1 MISIKKQYTDD
12 PLLDQIIYDVS
23 VMATGCVLKNPTEVE
38 KNETLESLENFNLY
52 ESCIKGTA
60 SFNLFEYDA
69 SDLKSCPFIP
79 DNMIDHYLV
88 YMDELSNN
96 AKSYI
101 LNKKTKRFI
110 DEYVE
115 MNNYYRMLNGK
126 PDYGTKGLS
135 IAKCG
140 VDLSKY
146 GINIEDPKNT
156 YMEDLSTPEIDL
168 LDSEDVLDIIYE
180 NNKSYKYLKYIG
192 RRKVDVYTAR
202 KASNFSV
209 LYIPQSSNSEVYVKY
224 VERLDVNR
232 VYFINCF
239 YSDAYKMGNDYFDS
253 YMIFMIIVNSMLDMI
268 TLSHE
273 YIIKREIFDL
283 RTVQYILES
292 NGVKFFSNIPMK
304 YQKRLVRNLNLLI
317 KYKSSDKNIVDICSL
332 FGFDDIETFKYYLHK
347 NRNKD
352 SDGNYIN
359 NIKLD
364 DDGNEINDVE
374 SNYNLK
380 FIRVP
385 LDSDLDDCIRN
396 SENYYDYE
404 FITEFDKTWNGPYS
418 SDYIKKKLLE
428 EEFNAVRT
436 KYISIDTVT
445 EMTNLA
451 FELPYFINMIMNVS
465 SDDVD
470 ISKLYMYCAPIN
482 PTASFNMLDIFVYLY
497 SLMYEYY
504 GVEDDIMYDTSK
516 VLYIQGFNFE
526 ADMDELATYVEEKHF
541 TLKDLGVDDFIIPT
555 KYLSFTQL
563 VNIYTNNKN
572 IYDHVVHCL
581 RNAENKRIY
590 DIYKKIYDSLMITKI
605 NTQVYKLPDGNV
617 ASTYCEYLKF
627 KNTILYNSIM
637 ELRELPED
645 NKQDTISIMI
655 NNVCDVVYDYLGSD
669 DLKYIFS
676 NLPAVSMDY
685 VKKYMESVIS
695 FFKSYRVTMLNVG
708 SIYKFKDKGKPTIV
722 DEILYSCDIEY
733 KSLFDVQEKMYNNT
747 DLSYKEKMDIIDKIY
762 IDIIRTIE
770 KKYSISIK
778 TLDILFKLSTDFIK
792 NDKLDINDF
801 VDKISFILYPDDKN
815 LLTDNF
821 KYLKIL
827 LNKLDK
833 IRIQDK
839 IYIDYITFK
848 DIYIDSIL
856 ESIGISK
863 EKIPLQDTIYSI
875 KYTD

>member
-23 VMATGCVLKNPTEVE
+23 LMAIECVLKNPTEVE
-38 KNETLESLENFNLY
+38 NNETLESLENFNLY
-52 ESCIKGTA
+52 ESCIKDTA
-60 SFNLFEYDA
+60 SFNLFEYDDI
-69 SDLKSCPFIP
+69 DLKSCPLIP
-79 DNMIDHYLV
+79 DSMIDHYLI
-88 YMDELSNN
+88 YMDELSEN

-101 LNKKTKRFI
+101 LDKKKKRFI

-115 MNNYYRMLNGK
+115 MNNYYRMLSGK

-135 IAKCG
+135 IDKCG

-146 GINIEDPKNT
+146 GINISDPKNT
-156 YMEDLSTPEIDL
+156 YIEDLSPVEIDL
-168 LDSEDVLDIIYE
+168 LDSEDVLDMIYE

-192 RRKVDVYTAR
+192 RRKIDFYTAR

-209 LYIPQSSNSEVYVKY
+209 LYIPQSSNSEVYSKFT
-224 VERLDVNR
+224 ERLDINR

-292 NGVKFFSNIPMK
+292 NGVKFFPDIPMK

-359 NIKLD
+359 NTKLD
-364 DDGNEINDVE
+364 DDGNEVDDVE

-404 FITEFDKTWNGPYS
+404 YITEFDKTWNGPY
-418 SDYIKKKLLE
+418 DPRYIKKKLLE
-428 EEFNAVRT
+428 EEFNVVRT
-436 KYISIDTVT
+436 KYISIDTIT

-451 FELPYFINMIMNVS
+451 FELPYFINMIMNIN
-465 SDDVD
+465 SDNID

-482 PTASFNMLDIFVYLY
+482 PTASFNILDIFVYLY

-504 GVEDDIMYDTSK
+504 GVEDDIMYDTSN
-516 VLYIQGFNFE
+516 VLYIQGFNFDV
-526 ADMDELATYVEEKHF
+526 DMNELATYVEQNNF
-541 TLKDLGVDDFIIPT
+541 TLKDLGVDGFMIPT
-555 KYLSFTQL
+555 KYLSFSQL
-563 VNIYTNNKN
+563 INIYTNNKN
-572 IYDHVVHCL
+572 IYDHVVYNL
-581 RNAENKRIY
+581 RNANNKKIY

-617 ASTYCEYLKF
+617 ANTYSEYLKF
-627 KNTILYNSIM
+627 KNVILYNSIM
-637 ELRELPED
+637 KLRELPED
-645 NKQDTISIMI
+645 SKQYTISTMI
-655 NNVCDVVYDYLGSD
+655 NNVCDIVYEYLGSD
-669 DLKYIFS
+669 NLKYIFS

-695 FFKSYRVTMLNVG
+695 FFKSYRITMLNVG
-708 SIYKFKDKGKPTIV
+708 SIYKFKDKGKPTML
-722 DEILYSCDIEY
+722 DEVFYSSDLDYNLI
-733 KSLFDVQEKMYNNT
+733 FDLQENVYNNT
-747 DLSYKEKMDIIDKIY
+747 SLSYKEKIENIDKIY
-762 IDIIRTIE
+762 IDIIRIIE
-770 KKYSISIK
+770 KKYSLSIK
-778 TLDILFKLSTDFIK
+778 PLDILYKLSTDFTKYDRLEINEVIDQLLYIYYK
-792 NDKLDINDF
+792 NDVSSIS
-801 VDKISFILYPDDKN
+801 DK
-815 LLTDNF
+815 F
-821 KYLKIL
+821 KYLKIVI
-827 LNKLDK
+827 NKLEQMKIKDK
-833 IRIQDK
+833 V
-839 IYIDYITFK
+839 YISSTTFK

-856 ESIGISK
+856 ESLGIK
-863 EKIPLQDTIYSI
+863 QEKVPVRDTIYSI

>member
-23 VMATGCVLKNPTEVE
+23 LMAIECVLKNPTEVE
-38 KNETLESLENFNLY
+38 NNETLESLENFNLY

-60 SFNLFEYDA
+60 SFNLFDYDV
-69 SDLKSCPFIP
+69 SDLKSCPLIP
-79 DNMIDHYLV
+79 DSMINHYLL
-88 YMDELSNN
+88 YMDELSDN
-96 AKSYI
+96 AKAYI
-101 LNKKTKRFI
+101 LNKRKKRFI

-115 MNNYYRMLNGK
+115 MNNYYRMLSGK
-126 PDYGTKGLS
+126 PNYGTKGLS
-135 IAKCG
+135 IDKCG

-146 GINIEDPKNT
+146 GINISDPKNT
-156 YMEDLSTPEIDL
+156 YMEDLSPTEIDL
-168 LDSEDVLDIIYE
+168 LDSEDVIDAIYE
-180 NNKSYKYLKYIG
+180 NNKSYKYLKYLG
-192 RRKVDVYTAR
+192 RRKVDFYTAR

-209 LYIPQSSNSEVYVKY
+209 LYIPQSSNSEVYSKFI
-224 VERLDVNR
+224 ERLDINR

-292 NGVKFFSNIPMK
+292 NGVKFFSDIPMK

-359 NIKLD
+359 NTKLD
-364 DDGNEINDVE
+364 DDGNEIDDVE

-404 FITEFDKTWNGPYS
+404 YITEFDKTWNGPYDPS
-418 SDYIKKKLLE
+418 YIKKKLLE
-428 EEFNAVRT
+428 EEFNVVRT

-465 SDDVD
+465 SDEVD
-470 ISKLYMYCAPIN
+470 MSKLYMYCAPIN
-482 PTASFNMLDIFVYLY
+482 PTASFNILDIFVYLY

-504 GVEDDIMYDTSK
+504 DIEDDIIYDTSNI
-516 VLYIQGFNFE
+516 LYIQGFNFE
-526 ADMDELATYVEEKHF
+526 ADMNELATYVEEKHF
-541 TLKDLGVDDFIIPT
+541 TLKDLGVDGFMIPT
-555 KYLSFTQL
+555 KYLSFAQL

-572 IYDHVVHCL
+572 IYDHVVYNL
-581 RNAENKRIY
+581 RNADNKRIY

-617 ASTYCEYLKF
+617 ANTYSEYLKF
-627 KNTILYNSIM
+627 KNVILYNSIM
-637 ELRELPED
+637 KLRELPEES
-645 NKQDTISIMI
+645 KQYTISTMI

-685 VKKYMESVIS
+685 VKKYMQSVIS
-695 FFKSYRVTMLNVG
+695 FFKSYRITMLNVG
-708 SIYKFKDKGKPTIV
+708 SIYKFKDKGKPTII
-722 DEILYSCDIEY
+722 DEIFYNCDLEY
-733 KSLFDVQEKMYNNT
+733 KLLFDFQENVYNDT
-747 DLSYKEKMDIIDKIY
+747 SLSYKEKNEAIDQLLY
-762 IDIIRTIE
+762 IL
-770 KKYSISIK
+770 Y
-778 TLDILFKLSTDFIK
+778 K
-792 NDKLDINDF
+792 NDKNSTS
-801 VDKISFILYPDDKN
+801 DKLN
-815 LLTDNF
+815 
-821 KYLKIL
+821 YLKVVID
-827 LNKLDK
+827 KLDQMK
-833 IRIQDK
+833 IQDK
-839 IYIDYITFK
+839 VYISSTTFK
-848 DIYIDSIL
+848 DIYIDSVL
-856 ESIGISK
+856 ESLGIK
-863 EKIPLQDTIYSI
+863 QEKVPIRDTIYSI